1 MNSQDRLKMEIAV
14 GLAVTV
20 FLMVVMRILHKGVAE
35 HLVKTERIVHILFKF
50 AIALMHFLLYYIVQD
65 SLYFILAESLLTTAT
80 NMVEMLIPLHTKSRA
95 VDILHHPETVDST
108 LAPGAQHE
116 LNSNRKS
123 VLQRTATRDLE
134 HGALRRGTTA
144 GGSPRNNNSMSVE
157 MKQHLNPL
165 HSVQRTSNSSAHGN
179 GSAGESGNTTPSR
192 VVSVGRR
199 DFVSINSGGGGS
211 AEGSPTAAG
220 AAAKLTSTRNSS
232 APVDSK
238 AATIAPITTT
248 TTSTTTATTTSSAG
262 NDAANRGAFEQ
273 IDV

>member
-1 MNSQDRLKMEIAV
+1 V

-20 FLMVVMRILHKGVAE
+20 FLMVVMRTLHKGVAE
-35 HLVKTERIVHILFKF
+35 HLVKTERVVHILFKF
-50 AIALMHFLLYYIVQD
+50 AIALMHFLLYYIVDD

-144 GGSPRNNNSMSVE
+144 GGSAQSNSMSVE

-165 HSVQRTSNSSAHGN
+165 HSVQRTSNSSAHGA
-179 GSAGESGNTTPSR
+179 GSSGESGNTLPSR
-192 VVSVGRR
+192 
-199 DFVSINSGGGGS
+199 IM
-211 AEGSPTAAG
+211 
-220 AAAKLTSTRNSS
+220 
-232 APVDSK
+232 
-238 AATIAPITTT
+238 
-248 TTSTTTATTTSSAG
+248 
-262 NDAANRGAFEQ
+262 
-273 IDV
+273 

>member
-1 MNSQDRLKMEIAV
+1 MEIAA

-20 FLMVVMRILHKGVAE
+20 FLMVIMRTLHKGVAE

-80 NMVEMLIPLHTKSRA
+80 NMIEMLIPLHTKSRA

-144 GGSPRNNNSMSVE
+144 GGSMSVE
-157 MKQHLNPL
+157 MKQHINPL

-179 GSAGESGNTTPSR
+179 GHGHGSAGENGNTSPSR
-192 VVSVGRR
+192 IMSVGRR

-211 AEGSPTAAG
+211 AEGSPK
-220 AAAKLTSTRNSS
+220 AAKHSSMPHASSTHNSES
-232 APVDSK
+232 KANAIAPV
-238 AATIAPITTT
+238 TTNT
-248 TTSTTTATTTSSAG
+248 ATTSTSSAAG
-262 NDAANRGAFEQ
+262 RDVAEGGTFEL

>member
-20 FLMVVMRILHKGVAE
+20 FLMVVMRTLHKGVAE
-35 HLVKTERIVHILFKF
+35 HLVKTERVVHILFKF
-50 AIALMHFLLYYIVQD
+50 AIALMHFLLYYIVED

-80 NMVEMLIPLHTKSRA
+80 NMIEMLIPLHTKSRA

-144 GGSPRNNNSMSVE
+144 GGSAHNSNSMSVE

-165 HSVQRTSNSSAHGN
+165 HSVQRTSNSSAHGA
-179 GSAGESGNTTPSR
+179 GSSGESGNTSSSR
-192 VVSVGRR
+192 IMSVGRR

-211 AEGSPTAAG
+211 AAGSTAARP
-220 AAAKLTSTRNSS
+220 ASLPTVS
-232 APVDSK
+232 APSIKKGDSVAPAT
-238 AATIAPITTT
+238 AAIVGKD
-248 TTSTTTATTTSSAG
+248 STESG
-262 NDAANRGAFEQ
+262 DLEQ